1 MVSRHVGKGDSWKKE
16 GEGEARISSGV
27 KVAARLEKKGRL
39 RRRAKDGYISRK
51 RDAGESLKLS
61 STLKLSLFS
70 PSTRSDSAIT
80 AYENR
85 GLAVSP
91 MFLSSF
97 PRAGTKGNF
106 SSIFRQMTP
115 KMNRD
120 QATRRDVVFESQRK
134 QVSLKFLRLR
144 QKLVYSFESRKKF
157 FKRGRLKV
165 RCTGKSRYRER
176 RIRYGNSCV
185 LGVETGDSWQGRMK
199 EGKERKKKQTERS
212 NENVCAEWYSMSS
225 ASRYRWNSNR
235 IALEHRIP
243 RVEIQR
249 RFTAN

>member
-97 PRAGTKGNF
+97 PRAGTKENF

-120 QATRRDVVFESQRK
+120 QATRRDRCSKANES
-134 QVSLKFLRLR
+134 KFLLNF
-144 QKLVYSFESRKKF
+144 S
-157 FKRGRLKV
+157 G
-165 RCTGKSRYRER
+165 
-176 RIRYGNSCV
+176 
-185 LGVETGDSWQGRMK
+185 
-199 EGKERKKKQTERS
+199 
-212 NENVCAEWYSMSS
+212 
-225 ASRYRWNSNR
+225 
-235 IALEHRIP
+235 
-243 RVEIQR
+243 
-249 RFTAN
+249 